1 MTVTSII
8 GTVVLVSSV
17 LGAGGI
23 FLRLF
28 LHERREKR
36 AIEEE
41 YRKREEA
48 KAQEGGDDD
57 GSGICGGGSR
67 GV

>member
-48 KAQEGGDDD
+48 KAREGGDDD
-57 GSGICGGGSR
+57 GSGICGGGLR